1 MILVSDA
8 MITFVT
14 IQACGTLITIVGL
27 VLTYLKS
34 QQAVDQSLVNTKK
47 ADGLHAVF
55 NSRLTELV
63 ESKQR
68 EAHAQG
74 VIAGGLAQ
82 VAMDDHRMTDQL
94 TENAL
99 KAQAMLVAEAIK
111 AQAILVETA
120 RQTAFETARQ
130 IASQLALKPPD
141 TNAGDTSKH
150 PMEPAKP

>member
-1 MILVSDA
+1 MSDA
-8 MITFVT
+8 MITFVVLQVST
-14 IQACGTLITIVGL
+14 AFITVVGMI
-27 VLTYLKS
+27 LTYLKS
-34 QQAVDQSLVNTKK
+34 QQAVTQSEINTKK

-82 VAMDDHRMTDQL
+82 IAMDDHRTTEQL
-94 TENAL
+94 STNAL
-99 KAQAMLVAEAIK
+99 KAQAMLVAEALK

-120 RQTAFETARQ
+120 RQ
-130 IASQLALKPPD
+130 IAADMAKKAAEANA
-141 TNAGDTSKH
+141 TNELEKH
-150 PMEPAKP
+150 E

>member
-1 MILVSDA
+1 MSDA
-8 MITFVT
+8 MITFVVLQVST
-14 IQACGTLITIVGL
+14 ALITVVGMI
-27 VLTYLKS
+27 LTYMKS
-34 QQAVDQSLVNTKK
+34 QQAVTQSEINTKK

-82 VAMDDHRMTDQL
+82 IAMDDHRTTEQL
-94 TENAL
+94 SSSAL
-99 KAQAMLVAEAIK
+99 KAQAMLVAEALK

-120 RQTAFETARQ
+120 RQIAADLARKAAEANATNELEKDSETH
-130 IASQLALKPPD
+130 KP
-141 TNAGDTSKH
+141 
-150 PMEPAKP
+150 

>member
-1 MILVSDA
+1 MSDA

-34 QQAVDQSLVNTKK
+34 QQAVDQSKLNTEK

-82 VAMDDHRMTDQL
+82 VARDDHFTAEQFS
-94 TENAL
+94 ESAV
-99 KAQAMLVAEAIK
+99 KAQALLVSEALK
-111 AQAILVETA
+111 AQAILVATA
-120 RQTAFETARQ
+120 KE
-130 IASQLALKPPD
+130 IAIELTRKNAN

-150 PMEPAKP
+150 PMEPAKS

>member
-14 IQACGTLITIVGL
+14 IQACGTLITIAGL

-34 QQAVDQSLVNTKK
+34 QQAVTQSEINTRK

-74 VIAGGLAQ
+74 VIAGGLAEIERSDREISQ
-82 VAMDDHRMTDQL
+82 EVSKA
-94 TENAL
+94 AV
-99 KAQAMLVAEAIK
+99 KAQALLAAEVVK
-111 AQAILVETA
+111 AQALLVETA
-120 RQTAFETARQ
+120 RE
-130 IASQLALKPPD
+130 LAADL
-141 TNAGDTSKH
+141 
-150 PMEPAKP
+150 AKKDAPKS

>member
-1 MILVSDA
+1 MSDS
-8 MITFVT
+8 MITFVVLQVST
-14 IQACGTLITIVGL
+14 ALITVVGMI
-27 VLTYLKS
+27 LTYMKS
-34 QQAVDQSLVNTKK
+34 QQAVTQSEINTKK

-82 VAMDDHRMTDQL
+82 IAMDDHRTTEQL
-94 TENAL
+94 STSAL
-99 KAQAMLVAEAIK
+99 KAQAMLVAEALK

-120 RQTAFETARQ
+120 RQIAADLVRKAAEATATNEPE
-130 IASQLALKPPD
+130 KPD
-141 TNAGDTSKH
+141 
-150 PMEPAKP
+150 

>member
-1 MILVSDA
+1 MIFVSDA

-27 VLTYLKS
+27 VLTYMKS

-82 VAMDDHRMTDQL
+82 IAREDHVTAEQFSD
-94 TENAL
+94 AAV
-99 KAQAMLVAEAIK
+99 KAQALLVAEALK

-120 RQTAFETARQ
+120 RQ
-130 IASQLALKPPD
+130 IAIDLAKKDAP
-141 TNAGDTSKH
+141 NS
-150 PMEPAKP
+150 

>member
-8 MITFVT
+8 MVTFVT

-34 QQAVDQSLVNTKK
+34 QQAVTQSEINTKK

-82 VAMDDHRMTDQL
+82 IAMDDHRTTEQL
-94 TENAL
+94 SSSAL
-99 KAQAMLVAEAIK
+99 KAQAMLVAEALK

-120 RQTAFETARQ
+120 RQ
-130 IASQLALKPPD
+130 IAADLTRKADEAHATNELEKNSKTPKP
-141 TNAGDTSKH
+141 
-150 PMEPAKP
+150 